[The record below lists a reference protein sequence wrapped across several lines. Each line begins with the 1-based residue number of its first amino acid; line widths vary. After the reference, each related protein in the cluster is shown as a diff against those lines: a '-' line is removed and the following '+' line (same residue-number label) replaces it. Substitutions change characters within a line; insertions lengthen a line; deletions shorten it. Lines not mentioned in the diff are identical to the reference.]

1 MTNQP
6 FKILVVDDERPL
18 TILMSRILGDAGYEV
33 ETALSSEEALEKL
46 KHYNPNL
53 IISDLKM
60 PGMSGI
66 DLLKKVKN
74 QYPDIDFIL
83 LTAYATVEN
92 AVETMKIGALDYIVK
107 PFKNPEELRLAVSR
121 AVEHQGLITARQVLK
136 EQIAQGIPPSDILF
150 AGMDKVKKE
159 VLEVA
164 PTGATVLLL
173 GESGTGKSLIAKAI
187 HHLSNAKGPFIALNC
202 GAISE
207 HLIESELF
215 GHEKGAF
222 TGAIK
227 TKRGKFELAKDGTIF
242 LDEIG
247 EMPLSAQ
254 TKLLR
259 VLQEKS
265 FERVGGT
272 NTLTT
277 NARVIAATNK
287 NLSEAIENKR
297 FRQDLYYRLS
307 VFPITLPPL
316 RERKTA
322 IRTLTNYLITDIC
335 ARIGKKNISILE
347 EDMKKLEQYDWPGNV
362 RELHN
367 VLERA
372 IILTHTN
379 TITIPDSLEPQINI
393 KTDEE
398 NPPDATIKPLKD
410 LEIDAIKAALKQT
423 GGHRKK
429 TADILGISVRAL
441 QYKIKQ
447 YNLS

>member
-347 EDMKKLEQYDWPGNV
+347 EDMKKLERYDWPGNV